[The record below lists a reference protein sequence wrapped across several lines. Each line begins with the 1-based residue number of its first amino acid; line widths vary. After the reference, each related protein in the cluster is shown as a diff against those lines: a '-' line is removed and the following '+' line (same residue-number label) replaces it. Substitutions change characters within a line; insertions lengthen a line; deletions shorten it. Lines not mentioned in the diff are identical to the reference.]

1 MSDNL
6 KIQDAHLRRCA
17 YVYIRQS
24 SASQVLANRE
34 STDLQY
40 QLHERAVQLGWS
52 RAQVKVI
59 DEDLAHSASGV
70 VTRHGFAQ
78 MTNEVAMG
86 QVGIVLCRE
95 ASRIARNNAEWY
107 RLLELCGVT
116 DTLIGDVDGVYHPGL
131 FNDRLLLG
139 LKGTMAEAELHVLRM
154 RLNGAIRNKAKRGE
168 LRRGLPVGLLW
179 GEGEGQ
185 VIFHP
190 DQAVIGA
197 IRTVFQKFAELGSAR
212 QVWLWFQSEGLS
224 VPHQRASGEILWAKP
239 TYIAIHTVLSNPVYA
254 GAYAYG
260 KSRCERYVD
269 ETGRIR
275 KRVRLLP
282 QDQWAVLIPNHHPG
296 FIDWATFEMNQK
308 RLASN
313 SKPGPEQAAG
323 VVREGSALLQGLAT
337 CGRCGRRLR
346 VYYQGKNSAPG
357 YYCANSH
364 AFNGRGTWCM
374 RVGGV
379 RVDRA
384 VVETFLDAIS
394 PAGLEAAIATQSL
407 GEAQEEV
414 ALKQFRLQLERA
426 RYEAERAE
434 RRYRAVEPENRLV
447 ARTLE
452 TEWENKLQEQRS
464 AEAELARKEQEQRL
478 QLTDAQRE
486 QIRALGTD
494 LKRVWYAPT
503 TTDRDRKELL
513 RSLLEEVKIDV
524 LPEESK
530 AHLTLRW
537 KTSAI
542 SELDVVWRVARQAP
556 NRTDE
561 ETIELMRRLA
571 VHHPDRVIAGVLN
584 RQQRKTAGGE
594 SFTANRVASLRISWK
609 IPCYQAPSQPRQ
621 GELLTV
627 EAAAA
632 QLGVAASTLLRWLND
647 GFIGGEQVTPGA
659 PWRIRM
665 TQELKNLI
673 VPEMPAGYV
682 TVFQAMRILGVS
694 RQTIMQRVK
703 RGELSV
709 VHVSRGKQKGLRVRI
724 LDNQPQL
731 FDQSSVSQCVV

>member
-1 MSDNL
+1 MSDNS
-6 KIQDAHLRRCA
+6 KIQDTHLRRSA

-24 SASQVLANRE
+24 SSTQVLVNRE

-40 QLHERAVQLGWS
+40 QLNERAVQLGWS
-52 RAQVKVI
+52 KTQIKVI

-70 VTRHGFAQ
+70 IIRHGFAQ

-86 QVGIVLCRE
+86 QVGVILCRE
-95 ASRIARNNAEWY
+95 SSRVARNNAEWY
-107 RLLELCGVT
+107 RLLDLCGVT
-116 DTLIGDVDGVYHPGL
+116 DTLIGDIDGLYHPGL

-190 DQAVIGA
+190 DQAVTGA
-197 IRTVFQKFAELGSAR
+197 IGTVFEKFAELGSAR
-212 QVWLWFQSEGLS
+212 QVWLWFQSEGLLF
-224 VPHQRASGEILWAKP
+224 PHQCPSGQILWVKP

-269 ETGRIR
+269 ETGRVR

-296 FIDWATFEMNQK
+296 FIDWATFEMNQT

-313 SKPGPEQAAG
+313 CRPAPQQAAG
-323 VVREGSALLQGLAT
+323 ALREGSALLQGLAT

-346 VYYQGKNSAPG
+346 VYYQGKNSTPG
-357 YYCANSH
+357 YYCANSQ
-364 AFNGRGTWCM
+364 AFNGRGIWCL
-374 RVGGV
+374 RVGGA

-394 PAGLEAAIATQSL
+394 PAGLEAAITAQSL
-407 GEAQEEV
+407 GEAQDQA
-414 ALKQFRLQLERA
+414 ALKQFRLQVELA

-452 TEWENKLQEQRS
+452 TEWENKLHDQKA
-464 AEAELARKEQEQRL
+464 AEDELARKEQEQRL
-478 QLTDAQRE
+478 ELTDAQRE
-486 QIRALGTD
+486 QIRDLGSD
-494 LKRVWYAPT
+494 LKRVWDALT

-513 RSLLEEVKIDV
+513 RSLLEEVKINV
-524 LPEESK
+524 LPEEGK
-530 AHLTLRW
+530 AHLILQW
-537 KTSAI
+537 KTSAV
-542 SELDVVWRVARQAP
+542 SELDLIWRVPRTAP
-556 NRTDE
+556 IRTDE
-561 ETIELMRRLA
+561 ETIDLMRRLA
-571 VHHPDRVIAGVLN
+571 VHHPDTVIAGVLN
-584 RQQRKTAGGE
+584 RQGRKTARSE
-594 SFTANRVASLRISWK
+594 SFTANRVASLRRHWK
-609 IPCYQAPSQPRQ
+609 IPCYQAPTEPVE
-621 GELLTV
+621 GELFAV
-627 EAAAA
+627 EAAAD

-665 TQELKNLI
+665 SQELKNLI
-673 VPEMPAGYV
+673 VPEVPSGYV
-682 TVFQAMRILGVS
+682 TVFQAMRTLGVS

-709 VHVSRGKQKGLRVRI
+709 VHVSRGKQKGLRIRV
-724 LDNQPQL
+724 LDNQPEL
-731 FDQSSVSQCVV
+731 FAQPSAAKV

>member
-6 KIQDAHLRRCA
+6 KIQDTHLRRSA

-24 SASQVLANRE
+24 SATQVLVNRE
-34 STDLQY
+34 STERQY
-40 QLHERAVQLGWS
+40 QLSERAAKLGWS
-52 RAQVKVI
+52 KTQIKVI
-59 DEDLAHSASGV
+59 DEDLAHSGSGV

-78 MTNEVAMG
+78 MIQEVAMG
-86 QVGIVLCRE
+86 QVGLILCLE
-95 ASRIARNNAEWY
+95 ASRLARNNAEWY

-116 DTLIGDVDGVYHPGL
+116 DTLIGDLDGLYHPGL

-179 GEGEGQ
+179 GEGEGE

-190 DQAVIGA
+190 DQAVTGA
-197 IRTVFQKFAELGSAR
+197 IRSIFEKFAELGSAR
-212 QVWLWFQSEGLS
+212 RVWLWFQSEGLLF
-224 VPHQRASGEILWAKP
+224 PHQRPNGEILWVKP
-239 TYIAIHTVLSNPVYA
+239 TYLAIHAVLSNPVYA

-269 ETGRIR
+269 ESGRVR

-282 QDQWAVLIPNHHPG
+282 RDQWAVLIPQHHPG
-296 FIDWATFEMNQK
+296 FIDWATFEMNQA
-308 RLASN
+308 RLAKN
-313 SKPGPEQAAG
+313 APPPPRQATGA
-323 VVREGSALLQGLAT
+323 VREGCALLQGLAI
-337 CGRCGRRLR
+337 CGRCGRHLR
-346 VYYQGKNSAPG
+346 VYYQGQNSTPG
-357 YYCANSH
+357 YYCEQSQA
-364 AFNGRGTWCM
+364 AAGRGVWCM
-374 RVGGV
+374 RLGGV

-394 PAGLEAAIATQSL
+394 PAGLEAAILAQSL
-407 GEAQEEV
+407 GETQDQS
-414 ALKQFRLQLERA
+414 ALQQFRLQVERA

-452 TEWENKLQEQRS
+452 SDWEKKLNDQRS
-464 AEAELARKEQEQRL
+464 AEAELARREQEQKL
-478 QLTDAQRE
+478 QLTDGQRE
-486 QIRALGTD
+486 QIRALGSD
-494 LKRVWYAPT
+494 LKRVWDAPT
-503 TTDRDRKELL
+503 TTDRDRKQLL
-513 RSLLEEVKIDV
+513 RSLLDEVKINV
-524 LPEESK
+524 LPEEGK
-530 AHLTLRW
+530 AHLLLRW

-542 SELDVVWRVARQAP
+542 SELDVVWRGPRQAP
-556 NRTDE
+556 IRTDE

-571 VHHPDRVIAGVLN
+571 VHHPDSVIAGVLN
-584 RQQRKTAGGE
+584 RQGRKTARGE
-594 SFTANRVASLRISWK
+594 SFTANRVASLRTHWK
-609 IPCYQAPSQPRQ
+609 IPRYAAPSQPAE

-627 EAAAA
+627 EAAAS
-632 QLGVAASTLLRWLND
+632 QLGVAPSTLLRWLND

-665 TQELKNLI
+665 TKELRDLI
-673 VPEMPAGYV
+673 VPEVPPGYV
-682 TVFQAMRILGVS
+682 AMPEAMRLLGVS

-703 RGELSV
+703 HGELSV
-709 VHVSRGKQKGLRVRI
+709 VHVSRGKQKGLRIRV

-731 FDQSSVSQCVV
+731 FPQPSADKV

>member
-6 KIQDAHLRRCA
+6 KIQETHLRRWA

-24 SASQVLANRE
+24 SATQVLVNRE
-34 STDLQY
+34 STERQY
-40 QLHERAVQLGWS
+40 QLSERAVQLGWS
-52 RAQVKVI
+52 RTQVKVI
-59 DEDLAHSASGV
+59 DEDLAHTGSGV
-70 VTRHGFAQ
+70 VLRHGFAQ
-78 MTNEVAMG
+78 MTQEVGLG
-86 QVGIVLCRE
+86 QVGVILCLE

-116 DTLIGDVDGVYHPGL
+116 DTLIGDLDGLYHPGL

-139 LKGTMAEAELHVLRM
+139 LKGTMAEAELHVLRL
-154 RLNGAIRNKAKRGE
+154 RLNGAIRNKAERGE

-190 DQAVIGA
+190 DQAVTGA
-197 IRTVFQKFAELGSAR
+197 IRTVFEKFADLGSAR
-212 QVWLWFQSEGLS
+212 QVWLWFRSEGLPF
-224 VPHQRASGEILWAKP
+224 PHERPSGQILWVKP

-269 ETGRIR
+269 ETGRVR

-282 QDQWAVLIPNHHPG
+282 QDQWAVLIRDHHPG
-296 FIDWATFEMNQK
+296 FINWATFEMNQA

-313 SKPGPEQAAG
+313 THPGPHQAGGA
-323 VVREGSALLQGLAT
+323 VREGTALLQGLAT

-346 VYYQGKNSAPG
+346 VYYQGKNSTPG
-357 YYCANSH
+357 YYCANSQ
-364 AFNGRGTWCM
+364 AFNGRGTWCL

-384 VVETFLDAIS
+384 VVETFLEAIA
-394 PAGLEAAIATQSL
+394 PAGLEAAIAAQSL
-407 GEAQEEV
+407 GEAQDQNV
-414 ALKQFRLQLERA
+414 LKQFRLQAERA

-434 RRYRAVEPENRLV
+434 RRFRNVEPENRLV

-452 TEWENKLQEQRS
+452 TDWENKLHEQQA

-478 QLTDAQRE
+478 QLTDRQRE
-486 QIRALGTD
+486 QIRALGSD
-494 LKRVWYAPT
+494 LKRVWDAPT

-513 RSLLEEVKIDV
+513 RSLLEEVKINV
-524 LPEESK
+524 LPEENK
-530 AHLTLRW
+530 AHVVLRW
-537 KTSAI
+537 KTGAV
-542 SELDVVWRVARQAP
+542 SELAVLWRSPRPAP
-556 NRTDE
+556 IRTDE

-571 VHHPDRVIAGVLN
+571 VHHPDAVIAGVLN
-584 RQQRKTAGGE
+584 RQGRKTARGE
-594 SFTANRVASLRISWK
+594 SFTTSRVASLRTHWK
-609 IPCYQAPSQPRQ
+609 IPCYRAPAQPAP

-627 EAAAA
+627 DAAAKE
-632 QLGVAASTLLRWLND
+632 LGVAASTLLRWLND

-665 TQELKNLI
+665 TDELKKLI
-673 VPEMPAGYV
+673 VPEVPPGYV
-682 TVFQAMRILGVS
+682 TVFQAMRLLGVS

-703 RGELSV
+703 RGELTV
-709 VHVSRGKQKGLRVRI
+709 VHVSRGKQKGLRIRV

-731 FDQSSVSQCVV
+731 FEQPSTARV

>member
-6 KIQDAHLRRCA
+6 KIQETHLRRWA

-24 SASQVLANRE
+24 SATQVLVNRE
-34 STDLQY
+34 STERQY
-40 QLHERAVQLGWS
+40 QLSERAVQLGWS
-52 RAQVKVI
+52 RTQIKII
-59 DEDLAHSASGV
+59 DEDLAHTGSGV
-70 VTRHGFAQ
+70 VLRHGFAQ
-78 MTNEVAMG
+78 MTQEVGLG
-86 QVGIVLCRE
+86 QVGLILCLE

-116 DTLIGDVDGVYHPGL
+116 DTLIGDLDGLYHPGL

-139 LKGTMAEAELHVLRM
+139 LKGTMAEAELHVLRL

-179 GEGEGQ
+179 GESEGA

-190 DQAVIGA
+190 DQAVTGA
-197 IRTVFQKFAELGSAR
+197 IRTVFEKFAELGSAR
-212 QVWLWFQSEGLS
+212 QVWLWFRSEGLPF
-224 VPHQRASGEILWAKP
+224 PHERANGQILWVKP

-269 ETGRIR
+269 ETGRVR
-275 KRVRLLP
+275 KRVRLLSM
-282 QDQWAVLIPNHHPG
+282 DQWAVLIREHHPG
-296 FIDWATFEMNQK
+296 FIDWATFEMNQA

-313 SKPGPEQAAG
+313 TRPGPHQAGGA
-323 VVREGSALLQGLAT
+323 VREGTALLQGLAT
-337 CGRCGRRLR
+337 CGRCGRHLR
-346 VYYQGKNSAPG
+346 VYYQGKNSTPG
-357 YYCANSH
+357 YYCASGRVV
-364 AFNGRGTWCM
+364 NGRGTWCL

-384 VVETFLDAIS
+384 VVESFLEAMA
-394 PAGLEAAIATQSL
+394 PAGLEAAIAAQSL
-407 GEAQEEV
+407 GEAQDQH
-414 ALKQFRLQLERA
+414 ALKQFSLQAERA

-452 TEWENKLQEQRS
+452 TEWENKIRDQHS
-464 AEAELARKEQEQRL
+464 AEAELARKAQEQRL
-478 QLTDAQRE
+478 QLTDQQRE
-486 QIRALGTD
+486 QIRALGID
-494 LKRVWYAPT
+494 LKRVWDAPT

-524 LPEESK
+524 LPEENK
-530 AHLTLRW
+530 AHLVLRW
-537 KTSAI
+537 KTTAV
-542 SELDVVWRVARQAP
+542 SELDVLWRCPRPAP
-556 NRTDE
+556 IRTDE
-561 ETIELMRRLA
+561 ETIELLRRLA
-571 VHHPDRVIAGVLN
+571 VHHPDTVIAGVLN
-584 RQQRKTAGGE
+584 RQGRKTARGE
-594 SFTANRVASLRISWK
+594 GFTANRVASLRHNWK
-609 IPCYQAPSQPRQ
+609 IPCYQAPTTPPE

-627 EAAAA
+627 DAAAK

-665 TQELKNLI
+665 TNELKKLI
-673 VPEMPAGYV
+673 VPEVPPGYV
-682 TVFQAMRILGVS
+682 TVFQAMRLLGVS
-694 RQTIMQRVK
+694 RQTVMQRVK
-703 RGELSV
+703 HGELSV
-709 VHVSRGKQKGLRVRI
+709 VHVSRGKQKGLRIRI

-731 FDQSSVSQCVV
+731 FEQASSASV

>member
-1 MSDNL
+1 MSDNQ
-6 KIQDAHLRRCA
+6 KIQDTHRQRCA

-24 SASQVLANRE
+24 SATQVLVNRE
-34 STDLQY
+34 STERQY
-40 QLHERAVQLGWS
+40 QLSERAVQLGWTK
-52 RAQVKVI
+52 AQVKII
-59 DEDLAHSASGV
+59 DEDLAHSGSGV

-78 MTNEVAMG
+78 MTHEVAMG
-86 QVGIVLCRE
+86 QVGIILCLE

-116 DTLIGDVDGVYHPGL
+116 DTLIGDLDGLYHPGL

-179 GEGEGQ
+179 GEGEGE
-185 VIFHP
+185 VVFHP
-190 DQAVIGA
+190 DQAVLGA
-197 IRTVFQKFAELGSAR
+197 IRSIFERFAELGSAR
-212 QVWLWFQSEGLS
+212 RVWLWFQSEGLLF
-224 VPHQRASGEILWAKP
+224 PHERPNGEILWIKP
-239 TYIAIHTVLSNPVYA
+239 TYIAIHAVLSNPAYA

-269 ETGRIR
+269 DSGRVR

-282 QDQWAVLIPNHHPG
+282 QDQWAVLIPHHHPG
-296 FIDWATFEMNQK
+296 FIDWATFEMNQA
-308 RLASN
+308 RLAKN
-313 SKPGPEQAAG
+313 APPPPRTANGA
-323 VVREGSALLQGLAT
+323 VREGSALLQGLAT
-337 CGRCGRRLR
+337 CGRCGRHLR
-346 VYYQGKNSAPG
+346 VYYQGKNSTPG
-357 YYCANSH
+357 YYCEQSQA
-364 AFNGRGTWCM
+364 AAGRGVWCL
-374 RVGGV
+374 RLGGT
-379 RVDRA
+379 RIDRA

-394 PAGLEAAIATQSL
+394 PAGLEAAILAQSY
-407 GEAQEEV
+407 GEQQDQA
-414 ALKQFRLQLERA
+414 ALQQFRLQVERA

-452 TEWENKLQEQRS
+452 TEWEHKLNDQRG
-464 AEAELARKEQEQRL
+464 AEAQLARKAQEHQL

-486 QIRALGTD
+486 QIRALGID
-494 LKRVWYAPT
+494 LKRVWDAPT

-513 RSLLEEVKIDV
+513 RTVLEEVKINV
-524 LPEESK
+524 LPEAGK
-530 AHLTLRW
+530 AHLLLRW

-542 SELDVVWRVARQAP
+542 SELEVVWRVPRPAP
-556 NRTDE
+556 IRTDE
-561 ETIELMRRLA
+561 ETLELLRRLA
-571 VHHPDRVIAGVLN
+571 VHHSDSIIAGVLN
-584 RQQRKTAGGE
+584 RQGRKTARGE
-594 SFTANRVASLRISWK
+594 SFTANRVNSLRNHWN
-609 IPCYQAPSQPRQ
+609 IPRYQPPAQPPQ

-627 EAAAA
+627 EAAAN
-632 QLGVAASTLLRWLND
+632 QLRVAPSTLLRWLND

-665 TQELKNLI
+665 TQELNNLI
-673 VPEMPAGYV
+673 VPEVPPGYV
-682 TVFQAMRILGVS
+682 TMPEAMRLLGVS

-709 VHVSRGKQKGLRVRI
+709 VHVSCGKHKGLRIRV

-731 FDQSSVSQCVV
+731 FP

>member
-1 MSDNL
+1 M
-6 KIQDAHLRRCA
+6 
-17 YVYIRQS
+17 RQ
-24 SASQVLANRE
+24 
-34 STDLQY
+34 
-40 QLHERAVQLGWS
+40 
-52 RAQVKVI
+52 
-59 DEDLAHSASGV
+59 
-70 VTRHGFAQ
+70 GFVQ

-86 QVGIVLCRE
+86 QVGMILCRE
-95 ASRIARNNAEWY
+95 ASRVARNNAEWY
-107 RLLELCGVT
+107 RLLELCAVT
-116 DTLIGDVDGVYHPGL
+116 DTLIGDIDGLYHPGL

-179 GEGEGQ
+179 GEAEGQ

-190 DQAVIGA
+190 DQAVTGA
-197 IRTVFQKFAELGSAR
+197 IRTVFEKFKELGSAR

-224 VPHQRASGEILWAKP
+224 FPHERPTGQILWVKP

-269 ETGRIR
+269 ETGRVR

-296 FIDWATFEMNQK
+296 FIDWTTYEMNQK
-308 RLASN
+308 RLAAN
-313 SKPGPEQAAG
+313 CKPGPPQSAGAA
-323 VVREGSALLQGLAT
+323 REGSALLQGLAT
-337 CGRCGRRLR
+337 CGRCGRHLR
-346 VYYQGKNSAPG
+346 VYYQGKNSTPG
-357 YYCANSH
+357 YYCANSQ
-364 AFNGRGTWCM
+364 AFNGRGIWCL

-384 VVETFLDAIS
+384 VVETFLEAIA
-394 PAGLEAAIATQSL
+394 PAGLEAAIAAQDF
-407 GEAQEEV
+407 GEAQDQA
-414 ALKQFRLQLERA
+414 ALKQFRLQVERA

-434 RRYRAVEPENRLV
+434 RRYRSVEPENRLV

-452 TEWENKLQEQRS
+452 TEWETKLHEQRA
-464 AEAELARKEQEQRL
+464 AETELGRKEQEQKL
-478 QLTDAQRE
+478 QLTDVQRE
-486 QIRALGTD
+486 QIRALGKD
-494 LKRVWYAPT
+494 LKQVWDAPT

-513 RSLLEEVKIDV
+513 RSLLDEVKIQV
-524 LPEESK
+524 LTEESK

-537 KTSAI
+537 KTGAV
-542 SELDVVWRVARQAP
+542 SELDVVWRVARQATV
-556 NRTDE
+556 RTDE
-561 ETIELMRRLA
+561 ETIELIRRLA
-571 VHHPDRVIAGVLN
+571 VHHPDSVMAGVLN
-584 RQQRKTAGGE
+584 RQRRKTARGE
-594 SFTANRVASLRISWK
+594 SFTANRVSSLRTHWK
-609 IPCYQAPSQPRQ
+609 IPRYQAPSQPPE

-627 EAAAA
+627 EAAAE

-647 GFIGGEQVTPGA
+647 GFIGGDQVTPGA

-665 TQELKNLI
+665 TQALKSLI
-673 VPEMPAGYV
+673 VPEVPPGYV
-682 TVFQAMRILGVS
+682 TVFQAMRLLGVS

-709 VHVSRGKQKGLRVRI
+709 VHVSCGKRKGLRIRV

-731 FDQSSVSQCVV
+731 FDQPSATNV

>member
-1 MSDNL
+1 MSDNS
-6 KIQDAHLRRCA
+6 KIQDTHLRRSA

-24 SASQVLANRE
+24 STTQVLVNRE

-40 QLHERAVQLGWS
+40 QLNERAVQLGWS
-52 RAQVKVI
+52 QIKVI
-59 DEDLAHSASGV
+59 DEDLAHSASGL

-86 QVGIVLCRE
+86 QVGIILCRE

-116 DTLIGDVDGVYHPGL
+116 DTLIGDIDGLYHPGL

-179 GEGEGQ
+179 GEAEGQ

-190 DQAVIGA
+190 DQAVSGS
-197 IRTVFQKFAELGSAR
+197 IRTVFEKFKELGSAR

-224 VPHQRASGEILWAKP
+224 FPHERPSGEILWVKP

-269 ETGRIR
+269 ETGRVR

-313 SKPGPEQAAG
+313 CKPSPQQAAG
-323 VVREGSALLQGLAT
+323 AVREGSALLQGLVT

-346 VYYQGKNSAPG
+346 VYYQGKNSTPG

-364 AFNGRGTWCM
+364 ALNGRGIWCM

-394 PAGLEAAIATQSL
+394 PAGLQAAIAAQDL
-407 GEAQEEV
+407 GEAQDQA
-414 ALKQFRLQLERA
+414 ALKQFRLQVERA

-434 RRYRAVEPENRLV
+434 RRYRSVEPENRLV

-452 TEWENKLQEQRS
+452 IDWEKKLHDQRS
-464 AEAELARKEQEQRL
+464 AEAELGRKEQEHKL
-478 QLTDAQRE
+478 QLTEVQRE

-494 LKRVWYAPT
+494 LKRVWDAST

-513 RSLLEEVKIDV
+513 RSLLDDVKIDV

-537 KTSAI
+537 KTGAV

-556 NRTDE
+556 VRTDE

-571 VHHPDRVIAGVLN
+571 VHHPDTVIAGVLN
-584 RQQRKTAGGE
+584 RQGRKTARGE
-594 SFTANRVASLRISWK
+594 RFTANRVASLRTHWK
-609 IPCYQAPSQPRQ
+609 IPCYQAPLQPPEGQ
-621 GELLTV
+621 LLTV
-627 EAAAA
+627 EAAAN

-647 GFIGGEQVTPGA
+647 GFIGGEQITPGA

-665 TQELKNLI
+665 TQALKNLI
-673 VPEMPAGYV
+673 VPEVPSGYV
-682 TVFQAMRILGVS
+682 TVYQAMRLLAVS

-709 VHVSRGKQKGLRVRI
+709 VHVSRGRQKGLRIRV

-731 FDQSSVSQCVV
+731 FDQPSAVKV

>member
-6 KIQDAHLRRCA
+6 KIQETHLRRSA

-24 SASQVLANRE
+24 SSTQVLVNRE

-40 QLHERAVQLGWS
+40 QLNERAVQLGWS
-52 RAQVKVI
+52 KTQIKVI

-86 QVGIVLCRE
+86 QVGMILCRE
-95 ASRIARNNAEWY
+95 ASRVARNNAEWY
-107 RLLELCGVT
+107 RLLDLCGVT
-116 DTLIGDVDGVYHPGL
+116 DTLIGDIDGLYHPGL

-179 GEGEGQ
+179 GEAEGQ

-190 DQAVIGA
+190 DQAVTGA
-197 IRTVFQKFAELGSAR
+197 IRTVFEKFAELRSAR
-212 QVWLWFQSEGLS
+212 QVWLWFQSEGLLF
-224 VPHQRASGEILWAKP
+224 PHQCPHGQILWVKP

-269 ETGRIR
+269 ETGRVR

-296 FIDWATFEMNQK
+296 FIDWTTFEMNQA

-313 SKPGPEQAAG
+313 CHPGPQQTGGA
-323 VVREGSALLQGLAT
+323 VREGSALLQGLAT
-337 CGRCGRRLR
+337 CGRCGRHLR
-346 VYYQGKNSAPG
+346 VYYQGKNSTPG
-357 YYCANSH
+357 YYCANSQ
-364 AFNGRGTWCM
+364 AFNGRGIWCL

-379 RVDRA
+379 RVDQA
-384 VVETFLDAIS
+384 VVETFLEAIS
-394 PAGLEAAIATQSL
+394 PAGLEAAILAQSL
-407 GEAQEEV
+407 GEAQDQS
-414 ALKQFRLQLERA
+414 ALKQFRLQAERA

-434 RRYRAVEPENRLV
+434 RRYRTVEPENRLV

-452 TEWENKLQEQRS
+452 TDWEKKLHDQRS

-478 QLTDAQRE
+478 QLTESQRE
-486 QIRALGTD
+486 QIRALGKD
-494 LKRVWYAPT
+494 LKKVWDASS

-513 RSLLEEVKIDV
+513 RSLLEEVKINV

-530 AHLTLRW
+530 AQLVLRW
-537 KTSAI
+537 KTSAV
-542 SELDVVWRVARQAP
+542 SELDVIWRVPRAATV
-556 NRTDE
+556 RTDE
-561 ETIELMRRLA
+561 DTIELLRRLA
-571 VHHPDRVIAGVLN
+571 VHHPDTVIAGVLN
-584 RQQRKTAGGE
+584 RQGRKTARGE
-594 SFTANRVASLRISWK
+594 SFTANRVASLRCHWK
-609 IPCYQAPSQPRQ
+609 IPCYQAMRIAPE

-627 EAAAA
+627 EAAAN

-673 VPEMPAGYV
+673 VPEVPSGYV

-709 VHVSRGKQKGLRVRI
+709 VHVSCGKRKGLRIRV

-731 FDQSSVSQCVV
+731 FDQSSATNV